1 MAIEMAP
8 MIMQQCGMDWIAE
21 LVEKN
26 LIEVSSAGE
35 WSRGHGGGARLH
47 FAPSAEKVPSVS
59 HPTPVEELCLGVEG
73 VP

>member
-1 MAIEMAP
+1 VVLEMAIEMAP

-26 LIEVSSAGE
+26 LIEISSAGE

-47 FAPSAEKVPSVS
+47 SLPLLRKFRA
-59 HPTPVEELCLGVEG
+59 
-73 VP
+73 